1 MLLSWCEMAP
11 KGRLLTMEAEFLAAT
26 LTELRMNSRGALMP
40 DAPDRSISDLRRLT
54 PARVGLG
61 RAGASLTTQALLEF
75 TLDHA
80 RARDAVHAS
89 FEAPAIAAALNE
101 RGASALIVS
110 SLVADRADYLKR
122 PDLGRKLALESRVA
136 VEGQGSGACDISL
149 VIADGLSP
157 AAINAHAL
165 SLVAALLPK
174 LDGLSLGPIVVASGA
189 RVALGDEIGAL
200 LKARMTIMVIGE
212 RPGLSAP
219 HSLGAYV
226 TVAPKPGRSDAERN
240 CVSNIQA
247 AGLSFDEAAIKI
259 AWLAREGLRRG
270 ITGVT
275 LKDES
280 GLQLAAPTSKPD

>member
-1 MLLSWCEMAP
+1 MVRDGAL
-11 KGRLLTMEAEFLAAT
+11 RLLTMRVEFPGGVGQSASMIERDTPIAGPSTPSLA
-26 LTELRMNSRGALMP
+26 
-40 DAPDRSISDLRRLT
+40 DLRRLT

-61 RAGASLTTQALLEF
+61 RAGASLTTQALLDF

-80 RARDAVHAS
+80 RARDAVHAP
-89 FEAPAIAAALNE
+89 FEAAAIAAALAG
-101 RGASALIVS
+101 RGWPALTVS

-122 PDLGRKLALESRVA
+122 PDLGRKLAPESRTLLEVQDG
-136 VEGQGSGACDISL
+136 EGCDIAL

-157 AAINAHAL
+157 AAVNAHAL
-165 SLVAALLPK
+165 GLVAVLLSK
-174 LDGLSLGPIVVASGA
+174 LGGLSLGPLVVASGA

-200 LKARMTIMVIGE
+200 LKARMTVVLIGE

-219 HSLGAYV
+219 QSLGAYI
-226 TVAPKPGRSDAERN
+226 TAAPKPGRSDAERN
-240 CVSNIQA
+240 CVSNIQL

-270 ITGVT
+270 VTGIA

-280 GLQLAAPTSKPD
+280 GMHLAAPAG

>member
-1 MLLSWCEMAP
+1 MADDVMQ
-11 KGRLLTMEAEFLAAT
+11 GRNDMTSPP
-26 LTELRMNSRGALMP
+26 LRGIA
-40 DAPDRSISDLRRLT
+40 DLRQLT

-61 RAGASLTTQALLEF
+61 RAGASLTTQALLGF

-80 RARDAVHAS
+80 RARDAVHAP
-89 FEAPAIAAALNE
+89 FEAAAIVEALAAQGRAAL
-101 RGASALIVS
+101 AVS

-122 PDLGRKLALESRVA
+122 PDLGRKLAPGSRSLLEA
-136 VEGQGSGACDISL
+136 QGRAGCDIAL

-157 AAINAHAL
+157 AAVNAHAL
-165 SLVAALLPK
+165 GLVAALLPK
-174 LDGLSLGPIVVASGA
+174 LDGLSVGTVTVASGA

-200 LKARMTIMVIGE
+200 LNARMSIVLIGE

-240 CVSNIQA
+240 CVSNIQS
-247 AGLSFDEAAIKI
+247 AGLGFDEAAVKI

-280 GLQLAAPTSKPD
+280 GLQLAAPAEKPDQDSYRRKS